1 MKDLIE
7 LLNVFALL
15 SLLAVGG
22 GTAVLP
28 DMLHETVTVHHWV
41 TSTQFASIYS

>member
-1 MKDLIE
+1 MKDLVE

-15 SLLAVGG
+15 SLMAVGG

-28 DMLHETVTVHHWV
+28 AMVHDTVTVH
-41 TSTQFASIYS
+41 AG